1 MMSYMF
7 VSPTR
12 WWILNMQE
20 LLFLFIVPSTMP
32 GIAEVLEYSNVDW
45 MSKIPDLADSIRA
58 CILNIITVV
67 FILNVFIEI

>member
-1 MMSYMF
+1 
-7 VSPTR
+7 
-12 WWILNMQE
+12 
-20 LLFLFIVPSTMP
+20 MP
-32 GIAEVLEYSNVDW
+32 GIAEVLEYSNVDR